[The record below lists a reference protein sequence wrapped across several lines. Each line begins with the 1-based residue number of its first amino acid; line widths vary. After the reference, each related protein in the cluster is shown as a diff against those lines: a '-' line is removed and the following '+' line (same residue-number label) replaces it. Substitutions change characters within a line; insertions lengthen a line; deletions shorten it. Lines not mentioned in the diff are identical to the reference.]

1 MKKVISILLASALA
15 LGSLCGGLVPVSE
28 VSADTSYRE
37 ELAAAGFPESYLD
50 SLAAL
55 HETYPDWKFEA
66 VETGLDWSTVIEK
79 ESKNGVNLVPKSGDD
94 STKSTASGAY
104 DWTTN
109 TWTVYDGSSWV
120 GASSDYIAYYM
131 DPRNFLN
138 DTDIFQFESL
148 SYNSSQ
154 TKAGVTA
161 ILKGSFMEKS
171 VTDTDGST
179 LDYAAAFMSIGKST
193 GVSPYHL
200 ASRVRQEQGT
210 TGTSPLISG
219 TYTSYKGY
227 FNYFNIGAS
236 GVSETA
242 VIQNG
247 LSYAKNKGW
256 STRYKS
262 LLGGAQILAKNY
274 IAVGQD
280 TLYFQKFN
288 VVYAKSLYSHQ
299 YMANVTAAYSEGKK
313 LGNGYSDKQQAFVF
327 RIPVYTGMPDSAV
340 SFTASGNP
348 NNYLKTLA
356 VSGQTLSPAFAGATT
371 KYIVTVDSSA
381 ASVKITATAVAS
393 TSTLSG
399 TGTKSLTG
407 DSTVLKVKC
416 KSASGSTKTYSITV
430 KKSGSSTETT
440 ESTETVSKVPTST
453 SYKVGTTYITKV
465 SPGTKAT
472 TFLKKFTAE
481 NATIKLY
488 RSDGKTEQT
497 GKVGTGDILALYNS
511 SGKKL
516 SSYTVVIYGD
526 VNGDSAVDALDMT
539 AIRNHINNT
548 AVLTGCSLEAADAN
562 RGGDGVNIVDL
573 IAINRHINGTATIS
587 QK

>member
-1 MKKVISILLASALA
+1 
-15 LGSLCGGLVPVSE
+15 
-28 VSADTSYRE
+28 
-37 ELAAAGFPESYLD
+37 
-50 SLAAL
+50 
-55 HETYPDWKFEA
+55 
-66 VETGLDWSTVIEK
+66 
-79 ESKNGVNLVPKSGDD
+79 
-94 STKSTASGAY
+94 
-104 DWTTN
+104 
-109 TWTVYDGSSWV
+109 
-120 GASSDYIAYYM
+120 
-131 DPRNFLN
+131 
-138 DTDIFQFESL
+138 
-148 SYNSSQ
+148 
-154 TKAGVTA
+154 
-161 ILKGSFMEKS
+161 
-171 VTDTDGST
+171 
-179 LDYAAAFMSIGKST
+179 
-193 GVSPYHL
+193 
-200 ASRVRQEQGT
+200 
-210 TGTSPLISG
+210 
-219 TYTSYKGY
+219 
-227 FNYFNIGAS
+227 
-236 GVSETA
+236 
-242 VIQNG
+242 
-247 LSYAKNKGW
+247 
-256 STRYKS
+256 
-262 LLGGAQILAKNY
+262 
-274 IAVGQD
+274 
-280 TLYFQKFN
+280 

-299 YMANVTAAYSEGKK
+299 YMANVTAAYSEGRK

-371 KYIVTVDSSA
+371 KYTVNVDSSA
-381 ASVKITATAVAS
+381 TSVKITATAVAS
-393 TSTLSG
+393 TSTVSG

-416 KSASGSTKTYSITV
+416 KSKSGSTKTYKITV
-430 KKSGSSTETT
+430 KKSGSSTGTT
-440 ESTETVSKVPTST
+440 ESTETVSKVPAST
-453 SYKVGTTYITKV
+453 SYKVGTAYITKV

-488 RSDGKTEQT
+488 KSDGKTEQT

-548 AVLTGCSLEAADAN
+548 SALTGCCLEAADAN